1 MAPLQNTDSTSGH
14 YWGLVSTSP
23 LGRRSY
29 IRHLIP
35 TPSSLTLPVAMG
47 LRLPGTL
54 SSATIQVLSLK
65 FYLNQKPARSSSPLP
80 VLSRMEQRVRES
92 HCARDRRLPLY
103 PARSFSATALKRG
116 AAYHASPP
124 FSIVRSSAIFARGAI
139 LFHLFI
145 KPAMLIFELL

>member
-29 IRHLIP
+29 RRHLIP

-54 SSATIQVLSLK
+54 SSAMIQVLSLK
-65 FYLNQKPARSSSPLP
+65 FHLNTGLGPLRWMLSLSEKKDCLFEHKPNGLP
-80 VLSRMEQRVRES
+80 IFLN
-92 HCARDRRLPLY
+92 
-103 PARSFSATALKRG
+103 
-116 AAYHASPP
+116 
-124 FSIVRSSAIFARGAI
+124 SIHR
-139 LFHLFI
+139 
-145 KPAMLIFELL
+145 K